1 MTSDQSRRTRPP
13 NPWWNHLVPTGPAN
27 DARLRLDVTVQ
38 CLKGPDGNAVLLGG
52 SPLRLLRLRP
62 PADQLID
69 ALRAGQPVPAA
80 LASLPEE
87 RQPAGAKLVA
97 TLVSRGL
104 AHPVPRPNPSRP
116 LHDVTIVIPVRN
128 RPASLRRLLTTLR
141 PLATRH
147 AQTVVVDDGSTDSTP
162 DVASEFNVQVVRRRV
177 SGGPAA
183 ARNAGLAEVETTYVA
198 FLDSDTVPIDGWL
211 DVCLSH
217 LDATTG
223 ISGIASVDLVAPR
236 IASEP
241 RATMAARGL
250 HRTIEQ
256 YEHVRSPLDLGGA
269 PAIVAPKTRV
279 AYVPGAALVCRTD
292 AVLDARGFDE
302 SLLVGEDVD
311 LVWRLHA
318 ANKVLRYEP
327 LAQVGHE
334 HRTDAVDFVRRRFQY
349 GTSAALLDRRHPGLV
364 PPVVLSPWSAGAV
377 ALAAVGPF
385 GPLGVLGVVAG
396 ITMAG
401 LSATALPAKLP
412 QLAASDARALALRG
426 HIGAVEQLAES
437 TARTWFPLAAIL
449 ALFGRRAR
457 WLLLA
462 SIVVP
467 GACEARRRRPSL
479 RSVTFIGLRTVDNA
493 AYGFGV
499 WVGSLR
505 ARSFGA
511 LIPKIQD
518 WPGRSS
524 LGEDTKS

>member
-1 MTSDQSRRTRPP
+1 M
-13 NPWWNHLVPTGPAN
+13 PTGPAN
-27 DARLRLDVTVQ
+27 DARLRLDVTVK
-38 CLKGPDGNAVLLGG
+38 CLNGPDGNAVLLGG

-62 PADQLID
+62 PADRLVA
-69 ALRAGQPVPAA
+69 ALRAGRSVPAA
-80 LASLPEE
+80 LASLPQE
-87 RQPAGAKLVA
+87 RQPAGARLVA

-104 AHPVPRPNPSRP
+104 AHPVPRPNPTRP

-128 RPASLRRLLTTLR
+128 RPASLRRLLTTLA

-162 DVASEFNVQVVRRRV
+162 DVAFEFGVQLVRRRV

-198 FLDSDTVPIDGWL
+198 FLDSDTLPIDGWL

-223 ISGIASVDLVAPR
+223 ISGIATVDLVAPR
-236 IASEP
+236 VAREP
-241 RATMAARGL
+241 RPPMATRGL
-250 HRTIEQ
+250 RRAIEQ
-256 YEHVRSPLDLGGA
+256 YEHIRSPLDLGGA

-292 AVLDARGFDE
+292 AVAEAQGFDE

-311 LVWRLHA
+311 LVWRLGA
-318 ANKVLRYEP
+318 AHKVLRYEP

-334 HRTDAVDFVRRRFQY
+334 HRTDAADFVRRRFQY

-385 GPLGVLGVVAG
+385 GVLGVVAG

-401 LSATALPAKLP
+401 VSATALPAKLP

-426 HIGAVEQLAES
+426 HIGAVEQLAEA
-437 TARTWFPLAAIL
+437 TARTWFPLAAVL
-449 ALFGRRAR
+449 ALLSRRAR

-467 GACEARRRRPSL
+467 GAREARRRRPSL
-479 RSVTFIGLRTVDNA
+479 RSSTFIALRTLDHA

-499 WVGSLR
+499 WAGSLR

-511 LIPKIQD
+511 LIPKIQN

-524 LGEDTKS
+524 IGEDTKS